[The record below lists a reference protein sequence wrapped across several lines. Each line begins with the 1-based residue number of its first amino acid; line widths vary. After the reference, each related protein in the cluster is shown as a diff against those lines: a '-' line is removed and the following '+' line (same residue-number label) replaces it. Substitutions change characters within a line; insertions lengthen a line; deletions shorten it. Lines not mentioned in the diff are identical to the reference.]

1 MIRSAPFWRWGILFA
16 LFLALALT
24 ACGGGDEEQLPDQP
38 VTTGDTILPA
48 AGEQARLR
56 CSAACASHGHCG
68 ETLNQGVH
76 VLLDRSGP
84 VAAAGQ
90 QDMAVPAETLVTVRE
105 VQPRTVQFVSGQ
117 QQQRNFFRV
126 FVPDRNEEAWVVD
139 WCVVS
144 AQ

>member
-1 MIRSAPFWRWGILFA
+1 MKRRVSCWRWGILPA
-16 LFLALALT
+16 LVLVLVLA

-38 VTTGDTILPA
+38 VASEDAILPA
-48 AGEQARLR
+48 PGEQARLR
-56 CSAACASHGHCG
+56 CSDACASHGHCG
-68 ETLNQGVH
+68 QTLNQGVH
-76 VLLDRSGP
+76 VLLNRGRP

-90 QDMAVPAETLVTVRE
+90 QDMAVPAETLVTVSE
-105 VQPRTVQFVSGQ
+105 VQPRTVQFVSGE

-139 WCVVS
+139 WCLVG